1 MRPLGTA
8 EKEQMSR
15 VTILLGALA
24 LASSGCGSSSD
35 GAGNQAVTIQFQAM
49 VGDQVFVCGDT
60 YDNLGA
66 NDSSLQI
73 SDFRFYVQD
82 VELRNADGD
91 YVAVELD
98 TSNWQTEN
106 VALLDFE
113 DGCTDL
119 GNEEMNGVVTGT
131 VPEGT
136 YDGIRFAMGVP
147 FALNHDNPATAAS
160 PLNATAMEWNWQD
173 GYKFLR
179 IDSGTFSMTDWRM
192 HLGSTGCDGDPV
204 AGGTTTCSS
213 PNRVDVDFASFDP
226 ANDSVVANFA
236 ALVDGAALDENQADT
251 PVGCMSGPT
260 DSDCAPLFEN
270 LGLAFESTPAGT
282 QRFFS
287 VEVE

>member
-1 MRPLGTA
+1 L
-8 EKEQMSR
+8 
-15 VTILLGALA
+15 
-24 LASSGCGSSSD
+24 GCGSSDEGTGS
-35 GAGNQAVTIQFQAM
+35 QAVTIEFQAM

-66 NDSSLQI
+66 NDSSMQI

-98 TSNWQTEN
+98 PSDWQTEN

-113 DGCTDL
+113 DGCTGADL
-119 GNEEMNGVVTGT
+119 GNEEMNNVVTGT
-131 VPEGT
+131 VPEGV

-147 FALNHDNPATAAS
+147 LALNHANPATASS
-160 PLNATAMEWNWQD
+160 PLNLSTMQWSWQS

-179 IDSGTFSMTDWRM
+179 IDSGTASNNDWRM
-192 HLGSTGCDGDPV
+192 HLGSTGCEGDPI
-204 AGGTTTCSS
+204 AGDIMSCSD

-226 ANDSVVANFA
+226 AGNTVVADFA
-236 ALVDGAALDENQADT
+236 ALIDGAALDENQAET
-251 PVGCMSGPT
+251 PVGCMSGKM

-270 LGLAFESTPAGT
+270 LGLPFEGVPAGT
-282 QRFFS
+282 QQFFS
-287 VEVE
+287 VD